1 MGRLLI
7 MVIPLAVIV
16 YAFIDVLTTPAHT
29 ARRGP
34 KWLWALAVLLLPLL
48 GALLWFV
55 LGRPVRPRRTAAGQL
70 GAPDDDPEFL
80 RDLARRTR
88 RPDDDSAPPASAS

>member
-1 MGRLLI
+1 

-29 ARRGP
+29 TKRGP
-34 KWLWALAVLLLPLL
+34 KWLWAVAVLALPLV

-55 LGRPVRPRRTAAGQL
+55 LGRPARRRSTSEHMA
-70 GAPDDDPEFL
+70 APDDDVEFL

-88 RPDDDSAPPASAS
+88 RPDDDSAPPPSA